1 MKKVILA
8 SNNKHKLKEIQEIL
22 KDFDYE
28 LITMEEAGLVNFEI
42 IEDGETFEENSYI
55 KAKTVL
61 DKLGE
66 ITISDD
72 SGLMVE
78 FLDGDPGVYSARYA
92 GDKVSYEDNIKKLI
106 TVMSEV
112 PFIERKAKFVSVI
125 TMMFPS
131 GEKIVARGEIQGNI
145 ALKESGDGGFGY
157 DPLFYIPEHKKTF
170 AELTPKE
177 KNEISH
183 RAVALKLLK
192 EKLKN
197 KNG

>member
-8 SNNKHKLKEIQEIL
+8 SNNKHKLKEIKEIL
-22 KDFDYE
+22 RDFDYE
-28 LITMEEAGLVNFEI
+28 LITMEDAGLVNLEI
-42 IEDGETFEENSYI
+42 VEDGQTFEENSYI
-55 KAKTVL
+55 KAKTIL
-61 DKLGE
+61 DKLSE
-66 ITISDD
+66 ITIADD

-78 FLDGDPGVYSARYA
+78 FLDGEPGVYSARYA
-92 GDKVSYEDNIKKLI
+92 GDEVSYEDNNKKLI
-106 TVMSEV
+106 NVMSEV
-112 PFIERKAKFVSVI
+112 PFIERNAKFVSVI

-131 GEKIVARGEIQGNI
+131 GEKIVARGEVHGYI
-145 ALKESGDGGFGY
+145 ALKEAGADGFGY
-157 DPLFYIPEHKKTF
+157 DPLFYIPELKKTF
-170 AELTPKE
+170 AELSLEE